1 MRILSSP
8 LNYPPARA
16 LTRNT
21 DADFLSL
28 FLPEMFSAYAGGSAA
43 AAGELVLKQG
53 GKLLQYLFIA
63 EVTLLEGS
71 AKLNAPVYTVL
82 QLTE

>member
-1 MRILSSP
+1 
-8 LNYPPARA
+8 
-16 LTRNT
+16 
-21 DADFLSL
+21 
-28 FLPEMFSAYAGGSAA
+28 MFSAYPGGSAA